1 MSVQARIS
9 SGIKGLR
16 NTGSLTSWMP
26 IITLVV
32 LVLIMTVGSSHFL
45 TLSNMTSMI
54 AQGATL
60 LVMGLG
66 ETFVILLAGID
77 LSIAAVAA
85 LATIISAM
93 LIPSLGYGA
102 FVVTLLFGALA
113 GFITGTVHTKARI
126 PSFVA
131 TLGAMGI
138 WTGVAFTISKAT
150 PITVSSGNGRYLTWV
165 TGYTLGIPNVIF
177 TAMAALIVCYV
188 LSEYTPF
195 GRYVKAIGAG
205 ERAATVSGVAIDKYK
220 TRAFTLC
227 GCMAALCG
235 VLLSARMSGGSPR
248 MADGFQ
254 MRAIAV
260 VILGGTAISGGVGGV
275 LRTFI
280 GVLIVMVLDTGMNMA
295 GVNPWFQQAIYGV
308 ILIMAVALTIDRG
321 RISIIK

>member
-1 MSVQARIS
+1 MSVQTRIS

-16 NTGSLTSWMP
+16 NTGALTSWMP

-32 LVLIMTVGSSHFL
+32 LVLIMTVGSSRFL
-45 TLSNMTSMI
+45 TLSNMTSML
-54 AQGATL
+54 AQGSTL

-93 LIPSLGYGA
+93 LLPSLGYGA
-102 FVVTLLFGALA
+102 FVVALAFGALA
-113 GFITGTVHTKARI
+113 GFMTGTVHTKGRI

-131 TLGAMGI
+131 TLGALGI
-138 WTGVAFTISKAT
+138 WTGVGFTISKAT
-150 PITVSSGNGRYLTWV
+150 PISISSGNGHYLTWV
-165 TGYTLGIPNVIF
+165 TGNSLGIPNVIF
-177 TAMAALIVCYV
+177 TAMAALIVCYI

-205 ERAATVSGVAIDKYK
+205 EKAATVSGVAIDKYK
-220 TRAFTLC
+220 TLAFTLC

-235 VLLSARMSGGSPR
+235 VLLSARMSGGSAR

-260 VILGGTAISGGVGGV
+260 VILGGTAISGGIGGV
-275 LRTFI
+275 LRTFV

-295 GVNPWFQQAIYGV
+295 GVNPWFQQAIYGI